1 MKPLAILLLALALV
15 TAIAEATSAHVDTL
29 GAPDPHWQHF
39 PDAST
44 PGSGPQVS
52 ADATALGRAAAVP
65 RLLEVFVY
73 ALGALSVLLVIS
85 LLRSLWTGRR
95 RSRA

>member
-1 MKPLAILLLALALV
+1 MKPLAILLLAFALV
-15 TAIAEATSAHVDTL
+15 TAIAKATFAHVDTL
-29 GAPDPHWQHF
+29 GAPDPHWHHF
-39 PDAST
+39 PGAST
-44 PGSGPQVS
+44 ASDPQVS
-52 ADATALGRAAAVP
+52 ADATAAGRAAAVP

-73 ALGALSVLLVIS
+73 ASGVLSVLLVIS